1 MRSTR
6 AEREERINVIYSLI
20 CQGQRFS
27 DIKRFCEKEYNIKQ
41 FATKKLFNSALE
53 RVREINIDNFVE
65 IKKKSM
71 ARYEELYRL
80 AVKNHDYKTAAFI
93 QSRIDKING
102 LEVIKVVADINVDAT
117 IKKIDAII
125 REN

>member
-6 AEREERINVIYSLI
+6 AEREERI
-20 CQGQRFS
+20 
-27 DIKRFCEKEYNIKQ
+27 K
-41 FATKKLFNSALE
+41 A
-53 RVREINIDNFVE
+53 
-65 IKKKSM
+65 M

-80 AVKNHDYKTAAFI
+80 AMKNQDYKTAAFI

-102 LEVIKVVADINVDAT
+102 LEVKKVVADINVDAT

-125 REN
+125 REKWMK